1 MTRRRKSIDVA
12 LLLLTKKR
20 RYIERLKHLTR
31 RRGLRVLVAV
41 LVLLTC
47 LASASWV
54 LLPSAIVHIA
64 FEAAVRGDEGTIAIV
79 ADTRSI
85 AEGFFHEWASLAA
98 LRKDGIPQAI
108 SFSVKPET
116 VDYILAVYRE
126 EMEYA
131 RQGRARALEGIEIYV
146 PARLSWHAVQ
156 DVPVIIRRGETEV
169 RFHARIRRKAFRW
182 KITELPGSVPAF
194 ARLIER

>member
-1 MTRRRKSIDVA
+1 MARRRKSIDVA
-12 LLLLTKKR
+12 LLLLTQKR

-64 FEAAVRGDEGTIAIV
+64 FEAAVRGDEGAIAIV

-98 LRKDGIPQAI
+98 LRKDGIPQTI

-116 VDYILAVYRE
+116 VDYILAELLPCRTGFWC
-126 EMEYA
+126 A
-131 RQGRARALEGIEIYV
+131 GG
-146 PARLSWHAVQ
+146 
-156 DVPVIIRRGETEV
+156 V
-169 RFHARIRRKAFRW
+169 R
-182 KITELPGSVPAF
+182 
-194 ARLIER
+194 